1 MKYKKPLKDKIFWS
15 NFSTAMLGF
24 IIVWLVLGW
33 TINHPDEGGLM
44 SGGFLDSY
52 IILSAFCVIGL
63 AIKIG
68 EKYRKYEEINEKT
81 ESFLKKEKISIQEF
95 RKKYRDVIAIYDN
108 SNDFFDDDLK

>member
-1 MKYKKPLKDKIFWS
+1 MKEKIFRI
-15 NFSTAMLGF
+15 NFFQCLVGF

-33 TINHPDEGGLM
+33 LINHPDEGGLM
-44 SGGFLDSY
+44 SDGFLFSY
-52 IILSAFCVIGL
+52 IILSALCVIGL

-95 RKKYRDVIAIYDN
+95 REKYRDVIAIYDN
-108 SNDFFDDDLK
+108 SINFFNDDPK